1 MSCSSL
7 RRSMNGRVASVL
19 RRGPDSTT
27 GMGSSRPRPRGSA
40 FGSPF
45 PLADLEDAQRRLGF
59 VRHHLGA
66 PRRTEHEL
74 RPYLAETVDRREERA
89 DLVLDQRAD
98 RTAHRRQA
106 VSDVDVAVVLHIDLV
121 HEAEIDDVDAE
132 LRVVDLHQ
140 RLADVL
146 LRHGR
151 NAALRGCVVCLGL
164 DVIGHAVSRR
174 PSGICLA
181 TSVAQRERSQQG
193 KGTAD
198 VASIRALIVDD
209 HPVTREGLRTAL
221 ELSDD
226 VIVVVGEAATGEE
239 AVEQARSLTPDV
251 VFMDV
256 RMPGMDGIEATRR
269 IKDAAPS
276 TKVILITV
284 DESRGAV
291 SEAIQAGVSGYL
303 LKDATPDAL
312 VDAARNA
319 VEGNAVIH
327 PHLTKTFIEEAST
340 AGDEPRATPLSKRER
355 EILQKVADGA
365 TTRQVASDLGIS
377 PHTVKTHLERI
388 FEKLGA
394 NDRAQAVAIAIRT
407 GIVR

>member
-1 MSCSSL
+1 M
-7 RRSMNGRVASVL
+7 V
-19 RRGPDSTT
+19 P
-27 GMGSSRPRPRGSA
+27 
-40 FGSPF
+40 
-45 PLADLEDAQRRLGF
+45 
-59 VRHHLGA
+59 
-66 PRRTEHEL
+66 
-74 RPYLAETVDRREERA
+74 
-89 DLVLDQRAD
+89 
-98 RTAHRRQA
+98 
-106 VSDVDVAVVLHIDLV
+106 
-121 HEAEIDDVDAE
+121 
-132 LRVVDLHQ
+132 
-140 RLADVL
+140 
-146 LRHGR
+146 
-151 NAALRGCVVCLGL
+151 
-164 DVIGHAVSRR
+164 
-174 PSGICLA
+174 
-181 TSVAQRERSQQG
+181 
-193 KGTAD
+193 
-198 VASIRALIVDD
+198 IRALIVDD

-226 VIVVVGEAATGEE
+226 VIVVVGEAASGEE
-239 AVEQARSLTPDV
+239 AVEQARSLSPDV

-269 IKDAAPS
+269 IKDAAPE

-327 PHLTKTFIEEAST
+327 PQLTKTFIEEATT

-407 GIVR
+407 GHRALGRPARIPHPPDASQPEAGRADTPTRWDRPCSCATPSTRSPTCSTTCCGRRRISSWT